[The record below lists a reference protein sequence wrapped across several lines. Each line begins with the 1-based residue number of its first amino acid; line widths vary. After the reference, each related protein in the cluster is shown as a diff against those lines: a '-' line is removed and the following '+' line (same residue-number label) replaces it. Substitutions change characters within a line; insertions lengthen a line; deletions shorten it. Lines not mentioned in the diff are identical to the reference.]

1 MTAEVDH
8 EISLRA
14 RAYDLLERGR
24 RDVASQLF
32 DIMIIVLILISVTVS
47 VISTVPE
54 WNAEYGD
61 TFRLIDR
68 ICVAVFIVEYL
79 ARLWVAPEHPLME
92 GKSPSM
98 ARLRTAFTPLM
109 IVDFI
114 AILPFVLELF
124 IGVDLAAIRVL
135 RIVRFYRL
143 ARYAPAIVTI
153 GRVLAAEWRSLV
165 GASII
170 FAGLLLLASV
180 SMYYA
185 EGRVQPEE
193 MGDIPSA
200 MWWAVV
206 TLSTVGYGDVVPLTP
221 AGKFIGGIV
230 MILGLMFT
238 ALPVGIIAT
247 GFAQEIRRR
256 DFVVSFAM
264 VARVPLFAD
273 LKAPVIASLVGR
285 LNARKFPAGGI
296 IMSKGDPADEM
307 YFIAT
312 GEVEV
317 ELEDEPVR
325 LGEGD
330 FFGEIALIKH
340 ETTRTASVYAI
351 RQTDLLV
358 LSVNDFRSLMHDY
371 PELKQAINETAEQRM
386 DAGKRK
392 Q

>member
-358 LSVNDFRSLMHDY
+358 LSVNDFRRLMHDY

>member
-1 MTAEVDH
+1 MNSSVDAEL
-8 EISLRA
+8 SLRE

-24 RDVASQLF
+24 RGLASQLF
-32 DIMIIVLILISVTVS
+32 DVFIVILILVSVTVS

-54 WNAEYGD
+54 WHEEHGD
-61 TFRLIDR
+61 TYRMIDR

-92 GKSPSM
+92 GMSPSM

-114 AILPFVLELF
+114 AILPFFLELLV
-124 IGVDLAAIRVL
+124 GVDLTAIRVL
-135 RIVRFYRL
+135 RIFRFYRL

-153 GRVLAAEWRSLV
+153 GRVLAAEWRSLL

-180 SMYYA
+180 SMFYA
-185 EGRVQPEE
+185 EGRVQREE
-193 MGDIPSA
+193 FGDIPAA

-206 TLSTVGYGDVVPLTP
+206 TLSTVGYGDVIPLTP
-221 AGKFIGGIV
+221 VGKFIGGIV
-230 MILGLMFT
+230 MVLGLMFT

-247 GFAQEIRRR
+247 GFAQEIKRR

-285 LNARKFPAGGI
+285 LNARKFAPGSI
-296 IMSKGDPADEM
+296 IVSKGDPADEM
-307 YFIAT
+307 YFVAT

-317 ELEDEPVR
+317 ELEDGRVR

-340 ETTRTASVYAI
+340 QTLRTASVYAV

-358 LSVNDFRSLMHDY
+358 LSVLDFRRLMHDY
-371 PELKQAINETAEQRM
+371 PELKQAINKTAEQRM
-386 DAGKRK
+386 ESSEQDN
-392 Q
+392 

>member
-1 MTAEVDH
+1 MTKVDDSH
-8 EISLRA
+8 LTLRE

-24 RDVASQLF
+24 RDITSQLF
-32 DIMIIVLILISVTVS
+32 DVMIVALILISVTIS
-47 VISTVPE
+47 VLSTVPE
-54 WNAEYGD
+54 WNAEHGD
-61 TFRLIDR
+61 TFRLVDR
-68 ICVAVFIVEYL
+68 ICVGVFIIEYL

-92 GKSPSM
+92 GKTPAM
-98 ARLRTAFTPLM
+98 ARLRTAVTPLM
-109 IVDFI
+109 IVDFV
-114 AILPFVLELF
+114 AILPFFLEL
-124 IGVDLAAIRVL
+124 IVGVDLAAIRVL

-153 GRVLAAEWRSLV
+153 GRVLAAEWRSLL
-165 GASII
+165 GAAVI

-180 SMYYA
+180 CMYYA
-185 EGRVQPEE
+185 EGRIQPEE
-193 MGDIPSA
+193 LGDIPSA

-206 TLSTVGYGDVVPLTP
+206 TLSTVGYGDVIPLTP
-221 AGKFIGGIV
+221 MGKFIGGIV

-264 VARVPLFAD
+264 VARVPLFSD
-273 LKAPVIASLVGR
+273 LKAPVIASLVG
-285 LNARKFPAGGI
+285 LLSARKFPAGAVI
-296 IMSKGDPADEM
+296 ISKGDPADEM

-317 ELEDEPVR
+317 ELHDETIR

-340 ETTRTASVYAI
+340 ESKRTANIYAV

-358 LSVNDFRSLMHDY
+358 LSVLDFRRLIHDY

-386 DAGKRK
+386 EASDRM
-392 Q
+392 